1 MAGAR
6 PRTISGRR
14 PPGEALISAPIC
26 DSGSMTRPIG
36 RPDRLASPINVVVI
50 GWLATSPM
58 SRRVEVPLFP
68 MSSASRGWSSP
79 PTPTPWMRHS
89 PSSWRSIVAPIAR
102 IAAAVAS
109 TSCPS
114 SSPVTR
120 LSPTAS
126 AESISERCE
135 MLLSP
140 GIAIHPLS
148 GTEAEKLRGVAV

>member
-1 MAGAR
+1 MM
-6 PRTISGRR
+6 
-14 PPGEALISAPIC
+14 SAPIC
-26 DSGSMTRPIG
+26 AQRIDDAAHRAARQAGVADKG
-36 RPDRLASPINVVVI
+36 HGDRVARDKAHQQARRRAAIAHVERFARLEQPADADAVDAPFAVVAA
-50 GWLATSPM
+50 LD
-58 SRRVEVPLFP
+58 R
-68 MSSASRGWSSP
+68 
-79 PTPTPWMRHS
+79 
-89 PSSWRSIVAPIAR
+89 APIAR

-126 AESISERCE
+126 AESINERCE

-140 GIAIHPLS
+140 GIAILPLS